1 MRLGGI
7 MTKKRTD
14 FGLMQN
20 ELLIFEKGGQGRRG
34 YSLPQW
40 DVEEVKANDSIPP
53 YLLRG
58 GAMG

>member
-1 MRLGGI
+1 